1 MQILIPAS
9 AKLTIDCCDHH
20 VTVGG
25 FVTDTNGNTAN
36 FSMNSIP
43 AAPTAFVESG
53 GNDLSAVG
61 MPQTARSI
69 GNANCTFSTRE

>member
-36 FSMNSIP
+36 FAMNSIP

-53 GNDLSAVG
+53 GNDIVCSWYAANGAVDWQRQLHVLD
-61 MPQTARSI
+61 P
-69 GNANCTFSTRE
+69 